1 MKKKMTTLLSAML
14 CAAMVFTAPI
24 SVCQADEPDKQPTQ
38 TEEQGGKPF
47 TDDANGDDDL

>member
-1 MKKKMTTLLSAML
+1 MKKKITALLSAML

-24 SVCQADEPDKQPTQ
+24 SVCQADEPDEQPTQ
-38 TEEQGGKPF
+38 TEGQDGKPF

>member
-1 MKKKMTTLLSAML
+1 MKKKMTSLLSAML

-38 TEEQGGKPF
+38 TEEQDGKPF
-47 TDDANGDDDL
+47 TEDSRDDDF